1 MFGCLFESPGNYF
14 GIFFVSNFFIR
25 FEKQNKT
32 PMINQI
38 YHNYS
43 YWEDWKFGFYDQL
56 SGQKKDQKLKSCIDF
71 FNDID
76 LVKNFMHRVVIE
88 WKYSCEVNF
97 SNPSINKIAYLGQ
110 ASCSLYDRIPSIV
123 TMEAWILLSKDVQD
137 YSNSIAQ
144 SEINYWFLNYKSN
157 QLCIEFI

>member
-1 MFGCLFESPGNYF
+1 VVKVFLFFLYLNL
-14 GIFFVSNFFIR
+14 IFLLESNFFIT

-43 YWEDWKFGFYDQL
+43 FWEDWKYGFYDQI
-56 SGQKKDQKLKSCIDF
+56 SGLKKDEKLNSCINY
-71 FNDID
+71 FNDIN
-76 LVKNFMHRVVIE
+76 LVKQFMSKVINE

-110 ASCSLYDRIPSIV
+110 ASCSLYDKIPCLV
-123 TMEAWILLSKDVQD
+123 TMEAWNMLKPEVQA
-137 YSNSIAQ
+137 YSNEIAQ
-144 SEINYWFLNYKSN
+144 ENINQWFLNYKSN